1 MYQISRSLHDIRS
14 VLFLAAILYLFGGPA
29 AANPASG
36 DMYYTVQT
44 GTYTPASLSFAKR
57 HYKTLVKTLKES
69 ELSYLR
75 IEEGTKY
82 FIVRIG
88 KFGTY
93 DQAVPLLE
101 TVRNLVPDAFI
112 VQQEDF
118 TSIKYVE
125 MYAKDTQPGIASPDQ
140 GLVEYYTVQLGNFLK
155 LDQASEE
162 FNSISGKI
170 AEDDAASLRVE
181 KADRYFSV
189 RIGRF
194 ETYGAA
200 RKFISRYSD
209 NLPGA
214 SILKSSP
221 KDEQVLIAYGDPTL
235 HAVITTEQTRPSIE
249 QEESTRSEQDV
260 EAERKKKELED
271 LFNDI
276 SAQYYGEQYGKAA
289 EILRRGIE
297 KYPDNADLHAW
308 YGATLLNMRFS
319 DKALEEYKRA
329 AEISPDVPEFH
340 AGMGHSLLNIYM
352 DRARDSIAS
361 FQKALEI
368 DPNNV
373 SALEGLGF
381 VYASIGKKDQ
391 AEAIHQ
397 QLLQLDPGA
406 AARLNQ
412 AIVNGVDWEE

>member
-1 MYQISRSLHDIRS
+1 MTA
-14 VLFLAAILYLFGGPA
+14 LFLGSVLYLFCSPA
-29 AANPASG
+29 AANPAS
-36 DMYYTVQT
+36 DDTYYTVQT

-57 HYKTLVKTLKES
+57 HYKTLVKTLKEN

-88 KFGTY
+88 KFDTY

-101 TVRNLVPDAFI
+101 TLRNLVPDAFI

-125 MYAKDTQPGIASPDQ
+125 MYARDTQPGIPSSDQ

-162 FNSISGKI
+162 FNSIAGKI

-189 RIGRF
+189 RVGRF
-194 ETYGAA
+194 ETYSAA
-200 RKFISRYSD
+200 RQFINRYTD

-235 HAVITTEQTRPSIE
+235 HAVITTEQTRPSIQ

-271 LFNDI
+271 LFNDV
-276 SAQYYGEQYGKAA
+276 SSQYYGEQYGKAA

-352 DRARDSIAS
+352 ERARDSITS

-397 QLLQLDPGA
+397 QLLQLDQGA